1 MGDAVAVLHRHVT
14 ATPAAPSVLRPG
26 IPDGLE
32 VLELLAKAAGER
44 PPSAEVVAAR
54 LRSLSQRL
62 AAAPPTPS
70 CSPSG
75 WRRYRL
81 PAVKRATSARR
92 DLPGPPEP
100 WGPARC

>member
-1 MGDAVAVLHRHVT
+1 MT
-14 ATPAAPSVLRPG
+14 AIPAAPSALRPG

-32 VLELLAKAAGER
+32 VLVLELLAKAAGER

-62 AAAPPTPS
+62 AAPPPTPS

-81 PAVKRATSARR
+81 PAVKRATPARR